1 MISIYLA
8 DLIYDSTET
17 NHVVPLN
24 VACLAA
30 YAKKKLN
37 DDVNIKLFKYPLEL
51 EKEINLNPP
60 DMLGLSN
67 YSWNERL
74 NHYFCEIVKGKDK
87 QIITILGGPNI
98 RLDEISIEKYLKNN
112 EYIDYYIVGE
122 GEIPFVELIKKL
134 QSDLNDISLPPG
146 CAKLYNNKLIYTP
159 TNTRKQPKE
168 YDYESPYL
176 TGILD
181 PFIKDKKC
189 IPLFESNRGC
199 PFSCTYCA
207 WGVSQLSRV
216 RKKSLDIIFEE
227 MDYVR
232 KHSAGQQSWIFAD
245 ANFGMFDRDIDIAK
259 HINKIRKKYGF
270 PAHVTLWDSKNTT
283 SRNIKISEA
292 LEDKSGYIAIQSTD
306 LSVLK
311 NSGRGNIKFDGL
323 KKRLLDYKNK
333 SKETQTDI
341 LIGLAGETFKSHM
354 KTLHDSFD
362 LGFDIIQPYNIRLLA
377 GTDYESDEQRKLYK
391 IGTKFRLI
399 FGSYGVYDNKLVFEI
414 EESVRS
420 TKDMGEDELES
431 FKILHWLIYFCWNI
445 GIFKPLL
452 KYANIELNINP
463 MNILLQ
469 ILETKNNKLKDL
481 FYSMENES
489 ISEWFDTKE
498 DLIDYY
504 KDDENRNRLK
514 EFRKLN
520 VWWIAKLYSD
530 NTLLNDLYDEIVFF
544 VENNFA
550 KKDFNDIV
558 WNELKNINLQLLCFG
573 DLSKSGK
580 SDPISIHG
588 KTIYYLNGD
597 KEYVDKSNIK
607 INIYRDEESAQWWD
621 YYLDGE
627 SYSNVP
633 INKFLSA
640 LEKGGSS
647 KLLNSIAV

>member
-1 MISIYLA
+1 
-8 DLIYDSTET
+8 
-17 NHVVPLN
+17 
-24 VACLAA
+24 
-30 YAKKKLN
+30 
-37 DDVNIKLFKYPLEL
+37 
-51 EKEINLNPP
+51 
-60 DMLGLSN
+60 
-67 YSWNERL
+67 
-74 NHYFCEIVKGKDK
+74 
-87 QIITILGGPNI
+87 
-98 RLDEISIEKYLKNN
+98 
-112 EYIDYYIVGE
+112 
-122 GEIPFVELIKKL
+122 
-134 QSDLNDISLPPG
+134 
-146 CAKLYNNKLIYTP
+146 
-159 TNTRKQPKE
+159 
-168 YDYESPYL
+168 
-176 TGILD
+176 
-181 PFIKDKKC
+181 
-189 IPLFESNRGC
+189 
-199 PFSCTYCA
+199 
-207 WGVSQLSRV
+207 
-216 RKKSLDIIFEE
+216 
-227 MDYVR
+227 
-232 KHSAGQQSWIFAD
+232 
-245 ANFGMFDRDIDIAK
+245 
-259 HINKIRKKYGF
+259 
-270 PAHVTLWDSKNTT
+270 
-283 SRNIKISEA
+283 
-292 LEDKSGYIAIQSTD
+292 
-306 LSVLK
+306 
-311 NSGRGNIKFDGL
+311 
-323 KKRLLDYKNK
+323 
-333 SKETQTDI
+333 
-341 LIGLAGETFKSHM
+341 M